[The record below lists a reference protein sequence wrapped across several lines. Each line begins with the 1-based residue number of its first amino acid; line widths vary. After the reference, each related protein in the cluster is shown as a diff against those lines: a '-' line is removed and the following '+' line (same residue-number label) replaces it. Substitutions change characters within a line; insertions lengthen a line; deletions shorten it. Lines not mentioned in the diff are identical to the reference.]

1 MFKALFQCANAPF
14 VSATHSEFG
23 WDSFG
28 QRVREDLWRA
38 CVMLCAVLRRY
49 KPVNAFRVSS
59 TSTSAYAQARERLK
73 TALIQDAYERVLN
86 ALGAGETVPGFAGH
100 RIHLVDSTTVTA
112 ADTPDTQKCFT
123 QSSQCAPGH
132 FILIEI

>member
-1 MFKALFQCANAPF
+1 MASLRHALRGAQAIQAGKGTL
-14 VSATHSEFG
+14 VSYA
-23 WDSFG
+23 
-28 QRVREDLWRA
+28 
-38 CVMLCAVLRRY
+38 
-49 KPVNAFRVSS
+49 S
-59 TSTSAYAQARERLK
+59 TLAYAQARGRLK